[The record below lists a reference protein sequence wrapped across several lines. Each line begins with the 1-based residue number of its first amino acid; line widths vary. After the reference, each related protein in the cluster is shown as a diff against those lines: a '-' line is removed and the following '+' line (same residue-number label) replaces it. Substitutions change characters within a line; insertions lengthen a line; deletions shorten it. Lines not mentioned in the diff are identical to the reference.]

1 MTHFSRAITRT
12 PSRSL
17 IEGITTANLGQPD
30 YEKALIQHRNY
41 IKALQQCD
49 LEVTCL
55 PPLEEYPD
63 STFVEDVA
71 LLTEKCAIIT
81 NPGASS
87 RKGECDYIR
96 TAIEAHYQSV
106 DKIQAPATIEAG
118 DIMMVDGHFYIGL
131 SERTNIQGANQLIK
145 ILVKQG
151 YTGSV
156 ITLSEVLHLKTG
168 LGYLENNILMAS
180 GEFLREPE
188 FQKYQII
195 EVDDDEAYA
204 ANSVWINDRVLTPK
218 GFPKTLEKIQ
228 AAGFKTTEVDV
239 SEFQKID
246 GGLSCLS
253 LRF

>member
-1 MTHFSRAITRT
+1 VQ
-12 PSRSL
+12 
-17 IEGITTANLGQPD
+17 GITTANLGQPD
-30 YEKALIQHRNY
+30 YEKALLQHKNY
-41 IKALQQCD
+41 IQALQECG

-71 LLTEKCAIIT
+71 LLTERCAIIT

-87 RKGECDYIR
+87 RKGESDHIQ

-106 DKIQAPATIEAG
+106 ERIQPPATIEAG

-168 LGYLENNILMAS
+168 LGYLENNILLAS
-180 GEFLREPE
+180 GEFLQEPE

-195 EVDDDEAYA
+195 EVDEDEAYA
-204 ANSVWINDRVLTPK
+204 ANSVWVNDRVLTPK
-218 GFPKTLEKIQ
+218 GFPKTLAKIQ
-228 AAGFKTTEVDV
+228 AAGFKTIELDV